1 LSTYLTPHP
10 DGRGPSLHGRY
21 AASRLLRPHPTS
33 DRAVPSVMDSQLHF
47 GARPQHVG
55 PLRFLDLSLAARCP
69 QPPRRAERLHM
80 PVASSSVLA
89 SPSPEGWPLSSLRF
103 EADIGF
109 AFATAHSVRLAGLR
123 RSGYPK
129 PPPAQLH
136 VSQAF
141 HMASTFQLT
150 REIRLSL
157 THRRRGETHGAWDS
171 YRRAVLRVFGSAL
184 SALSA

>member
-1 LSTYLTPHP
+1 
-10 DGRGPSLHGRY
+10 
-21 AASRLLRPHPTS
+21 
-33 DRAVPSVMDSQLHF
+33 
-47 GARPQHVG
+47 
-55 PLRFLDLSLAARCP
+55 
-69 QPPRRAERLHM
+69 RRAERLHM

-157 THRRRGETHGAWDS
+157 THRRTRRNAENCTAIGAPCA
-171 YRRAVLRVFGSAL
+171 RLL
-184 SALSA
+184 SAISAPPR